1 MRNWSLVICPWSLVF
16 GFDKGQ
22 RKKDKGQRTKNKGQ
36 IMSYC
41 LNPNCTNTKNSD
53 ATMFCVSCGSKLLL
67 KERYRALRILGE
79 GGFGR
84 TFLGVDEDRLNSP
97 CAIKQFLPQFY
108 ETSALQKATELFSR
122 EAKRLFEL
130 GEHPQIPDLFAYF
143 EQDKRLYLIQEFIEG
158 QNLLQE
164 LQQQGAFSEQKVREV
179 LSGLLP
185 VLQFIHEKNVIH
197 RDIKPENILRRI
209 TLQNSPY
216 NAALSRVVGGDLVL
230 VDFGVASQGVG
241 TDLGTSGTRAGT
253 QGFAPIEQLRGGL
266 AYPASDIYSLGV
278 TCITLLTA
286 KMPDNL
292 YNPVEGNW
300 IWREVLTKQGKMVSP
315 ILGQILDKM
324 LQDAAKDRY
333 QSAAEVLQVL
343 NAAENNKPTVVMPSV
358 NQTPPPPQK
367 PQPLKPLDPILAA
380 ELESIKTHFSQAQPA
395 AKPKPPQPKPANY
408 DPIQAE
414 LESLKTEFG
423 KGD

>member
-1 MRNWSLVICPWSLVF
+1 
-16 GFDKGQ
+16 
-22 RKKDKGQRTKNKGQ
+22 
-36 IMSYC
+36 MSYC
-41 LNPNCTNTKNSD
+41 LNPNCVNPQNTD

-97 CAIKQFLPQFY
+97 CAIKQFLPHFS
-108 ETSALQKATELFSR
+108 EISALQKATELFSR

-143 EQDKRLYLIQEFIEG
+143 EQDKRLYLVQEFIDG

-164 LQQQGAFSEQKVREV
+164 LQKQGAFTEEKVRNV
-179 LSGLLP
+179 LNGLLP
-185 VLQFIHEKNVIH
+185 IFQFIHERNVVH

-209 TLQNSPY
+209 IPQNSVQNLSYTP
-216 NAALSRVVGGDLVL
+216 ALSKGIGGDLVL

-241 TDLGTSGTRAGT
+241 TDLGSSGTRAGT

-278 TCITLLTA
+278 TCITVLTA
-286 KMPDNL
+286 KMPDDL
-292 YNPVEGNW
+292 YDPVEGNW
-300 IWREVLTKQGKMVSP
+300 IWREVLAKQGKVVSP

-343 NAAENNKPTVVMPSV
+343 NAGENNKPTVVMASV
-358 NQTPPPPQK
+358 NQTPPAPPPPPPVK
-367 PQPLKPLDPILAA
+367 LIDPILAA
-380 ELESIKTHFSQAQPA
+380 EFESIKTQFSQVNPP
-395 AKPKPPQPKPANY
+395 AKPTPPQPKPATNY
-408 DPIQAE
+408 DPSAD
-414 LESLKTEFG
+414 LDSLKTEFG

>member
-1 MRNWSLVICPWSLVF
+1 
-16 GFDKGQ
+16 
-22 RKKDKGQRTKNKGQ
+22 
-36 IMSYC
+36 MSYC
-41 LNPNCTNTKNSD
+41 FNPNCISPKNSD
-53 ATMFCVSCGSKLLL
+53 ATKFCVSCGSKLLL
-67 KERYRALRILGE
+67 KERYRGIRILGE

-108 ETSALQKATELFSR
+108 EISALQKATELFSR

-130 GEHPQIPDLFAYF
+130 GVHPQIPDLFAYF
-143 EQDKRLYLIQEFIEG
+143 EQDKRLYLIQEFIDG

-164 LQQQGAFSEQKVREV
+164 LQQKGAFSEEKVQNV
-179 LSGLLP
+179 LRGLLP
-185 VLQFIHEKNVIH
+185 VLQFIHEKNVVH

-209 TLQNSPY
+209 TSQSSGQTISY
-216 NAALSRVVGGDLVL
+216 SSSTGVEGDLVL

-241 TDLGTSGTRAGT
+241 NNLETSGTRAGT

-266 AYPASDIYSLGV
+266 AYPASDVYSLGV

-286 KMPDNL
+286 KMPDDL

-300 IWREVLTKQGKMVSP
+300 IWREILGKQGKVLNP
-315 ILGQILDKM
+315 ILGQVLDKM

-333 QSAAEVLQVL
+333 QSASEVLQAL
-343 NAAENNKPTVVMPSV
+343 NIAENNKTTVVIASV
-358 NQTPPPPQK
+358 NQTPPSS
-367 PQPLKPLDPILAA
+367 PQPKPIQHIDPILAS
-380 ELESIKTHFSQAQPA
+380 ELEAIKTHFSQAQPA
-395 AKPKPPQPKPANY
+395 AKPNPGQAKPATNY